1 MTVWQ
6 SVGLNYRIIIIH
18 PNFRHHR
25 YLLST
30 LLSMG
35 NALYLRFDEEGFEDD
50 WLDNSRAFEFI
61 ILDEFDRLPETLAGE
76 FLERV
81 LSEHPSCRI
90 VLFSRHLPDL
100 APNHR
105 AQASI
110 FPIDEEIGLID
121 YFGRQAQT
129 IVEFFGFGS
138 GAIAINGKRVDQWQ
152 DETQL
157 LIVFYLLEK
166 GRARRETLLS
176 LFWEDISPKARIKGF
191 HNIKTRLKELLSIEL
206 VVFRAGFY
214 QLNPDMEIVYD
225 VSSYQRLVNAAYFAP
240 PSLSETLFA
249 QAQDVYK
256 GDFLQNSEAA
266 WVRALRNNLCKTQA
280 EIQTRIAQ
288 IYIEQ
293 AQEDRASAWY
303 SFAFK
308 HNPARDD
315 VVMALM
321 RLFLNVKMPCH
332 ALKLYQRHKE
342 LLREKHGISPN
353 KRFEALLRDAEEDCN
368 DSDYSSSE

>member
-6 SVGLNYRIIIIH
+6 SVGLNSRIIIIH

-25 YLLST
+25 YFLST

-35 NALYLRFDEEGFEDD
+35 NALYLRFDEVGFEEN
-50 WLDNSRAFEFI
+50 WLHTSRPFELL
-61 ILDEFDRLPETLAGE
+61 ILDEFDRLPETVAGE
-76 FLERV
+76 YLERV
-81 LSEHPSCRI
+81 LNEHLSCRI

-100 APNHR
+100 TPNHR

-121 YFGRQAQT
+121 YFGRQERT
-129 IVEFFGFGS
+129 VVEFFGFGS
-138 GAIAINGKRVDQWQ
+138 GAIAINGKRIDLWQ
-152 DETQL
+152 DEAQV
-157 LIVFYLLEK
+157 LILFYLLEK
-166 GRARRETLLS
+166 GRVKRETLIS
-176 LFWEDISPKARIKGF
+176 LFWSDASVKAGIKGF
-191 HNIKTRLKELLSIEL
+191 HNIKTRLKELLRLEL

-225 VSSYQRLVNAAYFAP
+225 VSSYQRLVNAAYYAP

-256 GDFLQNSEAA
+256 GDFLRGSKAA
-266 WVRALRNNLCKTQA
+266 WVRALRSNLCKTQA
-280 EIQTRIAQ
+280 EIQTRLAQ

-321 RLFLNVKMPCH
+321 RLFLKMKMPCH

-353 KRFEALLRDAEEDCN
+353 KRFEALLRDAEDDCG
-368 DSDYSSSE
+368 DSDYSSE